1 MSQIAFMS
9 ARKEIMAQPVEDGTS
24 TEAPS
29 NNVVEETKPAL
40 VLMEL
45 FNPNRKV
52 TCNVGTNKQCFSIAI
67 EINDQN

>member
-9 ARKEIMAQPVEDGTS
+9 AKKEIMAQPVEDGTS

-29 NNVVEETKPAL
+29 INVVEETKPAL

-52 TCNVGTNKQCFSIAI
+52 TCNFGTNRQHYFNSHR
-67 EINDQN
+67 NQ

>member
-9 ARKEIMAQPVEDGTS
+9 AKKELMAQPVEDGTS
-24 TEAPS
+24 TEVPS
-29 NNVVEETKPAL
+29 NNVVEETKPAF

-52 TCNVGTNKQCFSIAI
+52 TCNVGTKRQHYFNSHRNQ
-67 EINDQN
+67 